1 MFTNSFK
8 EAHYTNLYLDF
19 IKPNETTSSRLDIQD
34 KKIDSQDTKLEDLAS
49 RMDQQGTKIGT
60 IVENTIGLKMEL
72 NKRVLE
78 LGVEFHKLFRDSES
92 RFEKAK
98 HSLVGCFVFQLL

>member
-19 IKPNETTSSRLDIQD
+19 IEPNETTSSRLDIQD
-34 KKIDSQDTKLEDLAS
+34 KKIDSQDTKLEDLA
-49 RMDQQGTKIGT
+49 TKINT
-60 IVENTIGLKMEL
+60 IVENTMDLKVEL

-78 LGVEFHKLFRDSES
+78 LK
-92 RFEKAK
+92 EKSYTNYTTCTSA
-98 HSLVGCFVFQLL
+98 VRTRTQY